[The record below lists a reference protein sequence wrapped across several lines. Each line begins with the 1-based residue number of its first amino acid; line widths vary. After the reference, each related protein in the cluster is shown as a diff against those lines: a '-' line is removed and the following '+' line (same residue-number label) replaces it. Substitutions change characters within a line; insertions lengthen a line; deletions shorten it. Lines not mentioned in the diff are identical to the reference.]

1 MMFYA
6 QPLTIGTVNYHIII
20 TIQTFCWRWSKS
32 RMYNI
37 SQPFFWEVFH
47 LRLSVFNFSSQ
58 FLMPCQV
65 RWSHGTLWDSQVSG
79 GSKLVCLRYQIWENG
94 VTIIYTYMS
103 IYIYIL
109 YNYVYIY
116 IVYMYIVYVAILS
129 MDKDWCPLP
138 NKSPSGGFS
147 TVYCRP
153 GTRSLTRPR
162 SLDMP
167 WLWHRKQYLEGT
179 TVEPLRNN
187 TVEWSLEEAIATWFI
202 GDYDKPQLEGYLST
216 MMENAELDTLPSD
229 ARECIDEVRL
239 VQQCGKQRP

>member
-1 MMFYA
+1 MPGSLKPWYA
-6 QPLTIGTVNYHIII
+6 LGFSGQRGKQTGLSQISDMGKWGDYYIYIYVN
-20 TIQTFCWRWSKS
+20 
-32 RMYNI
+32 
-37 SQPFFWEVFH
+37 V
-47 LRLSVFNFSSQ
+47 
-58 FLMPCQV
+58 
-65 RWSHGTLWDSQVSG
+65 
-79 GSKLVCLRYQIWENG
+79 
-94 VTIIYTYMS
+94 
-103 IYIYIL
+103 YIYIL